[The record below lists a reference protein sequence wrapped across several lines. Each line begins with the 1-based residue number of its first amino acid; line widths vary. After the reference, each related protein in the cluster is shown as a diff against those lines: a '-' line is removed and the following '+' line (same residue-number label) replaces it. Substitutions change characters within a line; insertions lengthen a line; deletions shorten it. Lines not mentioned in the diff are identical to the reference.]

1 LTEVHGRLVKARQ
14 ELAIAEDQLLI
25 FTETADEA
33 RIRSLVS
40 ETPLANHEWSEARRH
55 AEAMTRSRDMQKAQ
69 VEELERVQ
77 DELAGKLVV

>member
-1 LTEVHGRLVKARQ
+1 MKARQ
-14 ELAIAEDQLLI
+14 ELAIAEEQLLI

-69 VEELERVQ
+69 VDELERAQ

>member
-1 LTEVHGRLVKARQ
+1 MHGRLVKARQ

>member
-14 ELAIAEDQLLI
+14 ELAIAEEQLLI

-69 VEELERVQ
+69 VDELERAQ

>member
-14 ELAIAEDQLLI
+14 ELAIAEEQLLI

-69 VEELERVQ
+69 VEELERAQ
-77 DELAGKLVV
+77 DELAGKLVG

>member
-1 LTEVHGRLVKARQ
+1 MHGRLVKARQ
-14 ELAIAEDQLLI
+14 ELAIAEEQLLI

-69 VEELERVQ
+69 VEELERAQ
-77 DELAGKLVV
+77 DELAGKLVG